1 MAEVIGRV
9 WKGQTGELVSGE
21 TRRAT
26 FTRFV
31 TEVQPRL
38 RRALTA
44 RYGAE
49 RGREATADAL
59 AWAWEHWDRVEG
71 LDNPAGYL
79 YRIGYRRAIRSRRPL
94 RLIVAPAVS
103 EDPIVEPELDHALTR
118 LTERQR
124 TAVLLIHGFG
134 WTHRE
139 VADMLGITIPSV
151 QKHAERGLSK
161 LQHALGVT
169 ANE

>member
-1 MAEVIGRV
+1 
-9 WKGQTGELVSGE
+9 VSE
-21 TRRAT
+21 DTRRVA

-31 TEVQPRL
+31 TDVQPKL

-49 RGREATADAL
+49 RGREATADVL
-59 AWAWEHWDRVEG
+59 AWAWEHWDKVQE

-79 YRIGYRRAIRSRRPL
+79 YRIGYRKAL
-94 RLIVAPAVS
+94 RWKPAVPLVT
-103 EDPIVEPELDHALTR
+103 EQPVYDDPQVEPELAHAFTR

-124 TAVLLIHGFG
+124 TTVLLIHGYG

-139 VADMLGITIPSV
+139 VAEMLGITIPSV
-151 QKHAERGLSK
+151 QKHAERGIAK
-161 LQHALGVT
+161 LQRALGV
-169 ANE
+169 AADV

>member
-1 MAEVIGRV
+1 MSVD
-9 WKGQTGELVSGE
+9 

-26 FTRFV
+26 FTDFV
-31 TEVQPRL
+31 TDVQPRL

-44 RYGAE
+44 RCGAE
-49 RGREATADAL
+49 QGREATADAL
-59 AWAWEHWDRVEG
+59 AWAWEHWEKVQE

-79 YRIGYRRAIRSRRPL
+79 YRIGCRRALRRKPALPL
-94 RLIVAPAVS
+94 VREPITYD
-103 EDPIVEPELDHALTR
+103 DPRFEPELSHAFTQ

-134 WTHRE
+134 WTYRE

-151 QKHAERGLSK
+151 QKHVDRGMAK
-161 LQHALGVT
+161 LQTALGVT
-169 ANE
+169 IHE

>member
-1 MAEVIGRV
+1 MSED
-9 WKGQTGELVSGE
+9 

-31 TEVQPRL
+31 TDVQPRL

-44 RYGAE
+44 RCGAE
-49 RGREATADAL
+49 RGREATAEAL
-59 AWAWEHWDRVEG
+59 AWAWEHWDRVQG
-71 LDNPAGYL
+71 LENSAGYL

-94 RLIVAPAVS
+94 RLVPEPAVTD
-103 EDPIVEPELDHALTR
+103 DPVVEPELDRALAH

-124 TAVLLIHGFG
+124 TAVLLIHGYG

-151 QKHAERGLSK
+151 QKHAERGLAK

-169 ANE
+169 VDE

>member
-1 MAEVIGRV
+1 M
-9 WKGQTGELVSGE
+9 SGE

-44 RYGAE
+44 RWGAE